1 MAQEGIFIFEA
12 DNADFKVSEG
22 CASVSMIRT
31 IRARVSWYLAFKF
44 KRTAQKTLART
55 YDVAFWLECSKRHV
69 SRYCCLN
76 ATVYMK
82 NFAQDVV
89 TTSEGVQVVRTSATQ
104 HEAGQLP
111 RSMRSTYHSRRD
123 CVRNAARTFCLC
135 SRNLCN
141 RIVLFEHIMS
151 AVAFCSVVHC

>member
-1 MAQEGIFIFEA
+1 MAQEGIFVFEA

-22 CASVSMIRT
+22 CASVSMIRA

-44 KRTAQKTLART
+44 KRTAKMMLART
-55 YDVAFWLECSKRHV
+55 CGVPFWLERSKRCD

-89 TTSEGVQVVRTSATQ
+89 TTSENVQVVRTSATQ
-104 HEAGQLP
+104 HEAG
-111 RSMRSTYHSRRD
+111 
-123 CVRNAARTFCLC
+123 
-135 SRNLCN
+135 
-141 RIVLFEHIMS
+141 
-151 AVAFCSVVHC
+151 